1 MFNFK
6 DDDDQ
11 NEDEEKPTQS
21 DDSNSN
27 LESVAS
33 KSKSNFNEFEENAET
48 MEGGED
54 TMDDDD
60 EDDDENSRMFGGAVT
75 AGDKTKSELNN
86 QLNKLLDELAK
97 IQEERKRREIEIEP
111 INNPVLKA
119 HLSSRLR
126 VLLDEENKKRNEIE
140 EIKSRIE

>member
-1 MFNFK
+1 
-6 DDDDQ
+6 
-11 NEDEEKPTQS
+11 
-21 DDSNSN
+21 
-27 LESVAS
+27 
-33 KSKSNFNEFEENAET
+33 

-60 EDDDENSRMFGGAVT
+60 EDDEENSRMFD
-75 AGDKTKSELNN
+75 GDKTKSELNN

-97 IQEERKRREIEIEP
+97 IQEERKRREKEIAP